1 VSQLNLSGPPPNH
14 TYRLM
19 LEPEEKN
26 EELCVRLLREFV
38 LVILAASFVI
48 LLGWICYETLA
59 SVSATADEKKW
70 AMSSITAI
78 AGGLTGFLIRR

>member
-1 VSQLNLSGPPPNH
+1 
-14 TYRLM
+14 M

-26 EELCVRLLREFV
+26 EELCVRLLKEFV
-38 LVILAASFVI
+38 LVIVAASFVI
-48 LLGWICYETLA
+48 LLGWICYETLT

-78 AGGLTGFLIRR
+78 TGGLTGYLLRR

>member
-1 VSQLNLSGPPPNH
+1 MPGKLSFDLVGKGDKKSRNVV
-14 TYRLM
+14 
-19 LEPEEKN
+19 EEKID
-26 EELCVRLLREFV
+26 ELCIRLLKKFV

-59 SVSATADEKKW
+59 SVFATADEKKW

-78 AGGLTGFLIRR
+78 AGGLTGYLIRR